1 MQAKTRSPACGAP
14 PTTAI
19 DECFRGDPSHPHS
32 ILYPRFLSVNSVWV
46 LVYMAEPA
54 QAPVYSEPG
63 STSVGSGQ
71 WAGAWVLG
79 CQLLGQ
85 TLRRRGWAYPG
96 LGTFQGHAD
105 LLLRL
110 LNHLLLALQILLQ
123 LLPPLQ
129 VVLVQLHLLLQLADL
144 GVQL

>member
-1 MQAKTRSPACGAP
+1 M
-14 PTTAI
+14 
-19 DECFRGDPSHPHS
+19 
-32 ILYPRFLSVNSVWV
+32 WV

-54 QAPVYSEPG
+54 QAPVYSEPS

-71 WAGAWVLG
+71 WAGARVLG
-79 CQLLGQ
+79 HQLLGQ

-129 VVLVQLHLLLQLADL
+129 VVLVQLHLLLQLADFA
-144 GVQL
+144 VQLGDDAVPLGELSLQFRHLLGTSGEDKEAGSFHPT